1 MYAHLVNSRGPFH
14 YSAGWVMRHVRGFSL
29 VELLV
34 VIGIIAVLIAL
45 LLPALNRAR
54 EQAKTTQ
61 CLSNLRQIGIGMH
74 MYTSHSRGWVLPA
87 WITGTNTPGVNHI
100 TWGSILVE
108 LKYLPA
114 PPQLGVNNPDLE
126 SQGDSVFRC
135 PSGLNRRHEPTD
147 PNPTSMTDPMNQV
160 FWRRGTPVGF
170 FDHWYA
176 ANAHEDELSP
186 ADQKRWPMRK
196 LRREDTGEILGGPL
210 SKTNQVKRS
219 AEMAMILDG
228 FRMIDG
234 RFVRVSARHNNRTT
248 VNFLMADGHCES
260 IDYRTLPQSN
270 FRSVPNLSVLTGKP
284 HPRWRLD
291 QN

>member
-1 MYAHLVNSRGPFH
+1 M
-14 YSAGWVMRHVRGFSL
+14 RGFTL

-54 EQAKTTQ
+54 EHAKTTQ

-74 MYTSHSRGWVLPA
+74 MYTSNFKGWVVPA
-87 WITGTNTPGVNHI
+87 WLSGTGTPGANHD
-100 TWGSILVE
+100 TWGSILVS

-147 PNPTSMTDPMNQV
+147 PNPTSMTDSWNQV
-160 FWRRGTPVGF
+160 FWRRGTSVGF

-176 ANAHEDELSP
+176 ANAHESEDSP
-186 ADQKRWPMRK
+186 VDQLRWPMRK
-196 LRREDTGEILGGPL
+196 FARSATGEITGGPL
-210 SKTNQVKRS
+210 SKMNQIRKS
-219 AEMAMILDG
+219 SEMAMILDG
-228 FRMIDG
+228 FRVIDG
-234 RFVRVSARHNNRTT
+234 RFVRVSARHNKLTT
-248 VNFLMADGHCES
+248 VNFLMADGHCEA
-260 IDYRTLPQSN
+260 IHYKQLPQVN
-270 FRSVPNLSVLTGKP
+270 FRGNPANPWPAAVRAELAAKP
-284 HPRWRLD
+284 YPKWRLD
-291 QN
+291 Q